1 MTSEWQWRQKEV
13 WNQKQAQP
21 VMWDSIIVMW
31 IHFNVKEIGTC
42 QVSQNQKMRAKITII
57 ETPILDSLFAQYC
70 GPRIQCRNFVE
81 PNSGFKRATGNCSG
95 SFLSIVFFALNF
107 KSFHQVLPWTEH
119 AMGIRKNPFPRRFL
133 PFKDPDFCAKPSM
146 VVTIS
151 RGKHPPWM
159 GETRHMHDTP
169 TSKFLETK
177 HQRKG
182 EMRMAGSGYSDWMY
196 KNPRGS
202 YWKFGSRIRSF
213 WGILQKKTSIKGPL
227 VFFFH
232 VGDFAASFRP
242 GFLPVAPRK
251 SSKMRPGSK
260 GRGNQWDGKSIGFP

>member
-1 MTSEWQWRQKEV
+1 
-13 WNQKQAQP
+13 
-21 VMWDSIIVMW
+21 
-31 IHFNVKEIGTC
+31 
-42 QVSQNQKMRAKITII
+42 
-57 ETPILDSLFAQYC
+57 
-70 GPRIQCRNFVE
+70 
-81 PNSGFKRATGNCSG
+81 
-95 SFLSIVFFALNF
+95 
-107 KSFHQVLPWTEH
+107 
-119 AMGIRKNPFPRRFL
+119 MGIRKNPFPRRFL

-213 WGILQKKTSIKGPL
+213 WGILPKKTSIKGPL
-227 VFFFH
+227 VFFFMWEILLRVSCLVSCLLH
-232 VGDFAASFRP
+232 R
-242 GFLPVAPRK
+242 
-251 SSKMRPGSK
+251 GSHRRW
-260 GRGNQWDGKSIGFP
+260 GRGRKVEETNGMENPLGSPKAGDGGTLLMKGVTLDD

>member
-1 MTSEWQWRQKEV
+1 MDWTRHGYTK
-13 WNQKQAQP
+13 K
-21 VMWDSIIVMW
+21 
-31 IHFNVKEIGTC
+31 
-42 QVSQNQKMRAKITII
+42 
-57 ETPILDSLFAQYC
+57 SLSA
-70 GPRIQCRNFVE
+70 
-81 PNSGFKRATGNCSG
+81 A
-95 SFLSIVFFALNF
+95 FFTF
-107 KSFHQVLPWTEH
+107 QRS
-119 AMGIRKNPFPRRFL
+119 
-133 PFKDPDFCAKPSM
+133 DFCAKPSM

-159 GETRHMHDTP
+159 GETHHMHDTP

-213 WGILQKKTSIKGPL
+213 WGILPKKTSIKGPL
-227 VFFFH
+227 VFFSCGRFCC
-232 VGDFAASFRP
+232 GFRP